1 MNFKIK
7 FNEPYR
13 SSECNSNIK
22 KLLSNKKAS
31 LFGFGDITVKNEKI
45 VKRKYGFKNILF
57 TNSCT
62 SSLEIAALLTFRKK
76 KNEALIP
83 SYTFSTTASSFL
95 RSNFSVKFLDVKD
108 EKMMPD
114 LEIIKK
120 NITKKTGVIVIVH
133 YAGLPINDLDKLKIF
148 CKKKKIYLVEDAAQA
163 LGSYYKN
170 SVLGSFG
177 DLSCFSYHETKNIHS
192 GSGGMLVVNNKKFL
206 EKAHFILE
214 RGTDRRLVLKNLKK
228 KYSWVTI
235 GSSFNMTELNSA
247 FLSYQ
252 LKNYDFI
259 IKKRKKI
266 YEKYLKFFKSNH
278 LEKHFYFNQN
288 KYKFN
293 YHSLFIVLKK
303 YSATKFINFLKKNKI
318 QCFIGYVPLHNSP
331 FGRKINNKKLVNTEF
346 YSKKVVRLPIH
357 NNIKLQDID
366 YIKKIFQKF
375 FLLKQK

>member
-13 SSECNSNIK
+13 SNECNSIVK
-22 KLLSNKKAS
+22 KLLKNKKSS
-31 LFGFGDITVKNEKI
+31 LFGFGDITNKNEKI
-45 VKRKYGFKNILF
+45 IKKKYGFKNILF

-95 RSNFSVKFLDVKD
+95 RSNFSVKFMDVKD
-108 EKMMPD
+108 ETMMPD
-114 LEIIKK
+114 FEIIKK

-133 YAGLPINDLDKLKIF
+133 YAGLPMNDLDKLKVF

-170 SVLGSFG
+170 NVLGSYG

-192 GSGGMLVVNNKKFL
+192 GSGGMLVLNNKKFI

-235 GSSFNMTELNSA
+235 GSSFNMTELNSS
-247 FLSYQ
+247 FLTFQ
-252 LKNYDFI
+252 LKNYDNI
-259 IKKRKKI
+259 LKKRKKI
-266 YEKYLKFFKSNH
+266 YEKYLNFFKLNH
-278 LEKHFYFNQN
+278 LEKYFYFNIN

-293 YHSLFIVLKK
+293 YHSLYIVLKNHA
-303 YSATKFINFLKKNKI
+303 SSKFINYLKNQKI
-318 QCFIGYVPLHNSP
+318 QAFIGYVPLHNSP
-331 FGRKINNKKLVNTEF
+331 YGKKIFNKRLYNTEF
-346 YSKKVVRLPIH
+346 FSNKIVRLPIH
-357 NNIKLQDID
+357 TNIKLKDID
-366 YIKKIFQKF
+366 YIEKIFLKF
-375 FLLKQK
+375 FEKNKC